1 MTTSTTLSVEWFGCA
16 TFRVRVGSS
25 TLFFDTYL
33 DKAPGVPS
41 AGLSTADVDAA
52 DFVFISHAHF
62 DHVLGADTIAK
73 ATGATVVGNY
83 ETAHLMA
90 ANGVPAS
97 QLLPVAGGETVDC
110 GGGVTVRVLPA
121 QHSCL
126 FAAAVPGSGSACLG
140 DLGVSA
146 QERRERTAAI
156 FDLLPTLS
164 DPLGR
169 FFGDAHGHASPRD
182 GGQLAYLLQCPRGSL
197 LVSASSG
204 HWTGIFAGLR
214 PDVAILAAAGRPNVD
229 GEPHQGSLSDFL
241 VEQASLLG
249 RPKVILCHHDPLLPP
264 LMPALDVSDAERR
277 LRDLLGSDR
286 YLTLC
291 YGEPVGVL
299 D

>member
-1 MTTSTTLSVEWFGCA
+1 
-16 TFRVRVGSS
+16 
-25 TLFFDTYL
+25 
-33 DKAPGVPS
+33 
-41 AGLSTADVDAA
+41 
-52 DFVFISHAHF
+52 
-62 DHVLGADTIAK
+62 LG
-73 ATGATVVGNY
+73 
-83 ETAHLMA
+83 
-90 ANGVPAS
+90 
-97 QLLPVAGGETVDC
+97 Q
-110 GGGVTVRVLPA
+110 
-121 QHSCL
+121 
-126 FAAAVPGSGSACLG
+126 
-140 DLGVSA
+140 
-146 QERRERTAAI
+146 
-156 FDLLPTLS
+156 
-164 DPLGR
+164 

-182 GGQLAYLLQCPRGSL
+182 GGQLAYLLRCPRGSL

-204 HWTGIFAGLR
+204 YWTGIFAGLR

-264 LMPALDVSDAERR
+264 LMPAVDVSDAERR